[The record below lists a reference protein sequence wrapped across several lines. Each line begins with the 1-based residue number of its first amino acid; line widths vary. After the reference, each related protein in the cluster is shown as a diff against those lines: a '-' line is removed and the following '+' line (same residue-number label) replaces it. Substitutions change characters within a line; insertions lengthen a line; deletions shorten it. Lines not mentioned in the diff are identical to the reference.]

1 MPQLTDFQ
9 RNELILQFAE
19 LVVGRMDKECLMQ
32 IAEDHITEY
41 CEDLSDADLR
51 EEINNEQDGLYEELV
66 DDVKNV
72 TVLDSFE
79 TASGERV
86 SLVDYGD
93 LRPAGL
99 PVEK

>member
-41 CEDLSDADLR
+41 CDSLSDAELK
-51 EEINNEQDGLYEELV
+51 EEIDNEDDGLFDELV
-66 DDVKNV
+66 DNV
-72 TVLDSFE
+72 TNDTVLDING
-79 TASGERV
+79 TGGQ
-86 SLVDYGD
+86 Y
-93 LRPAGL
+93 
-99 PVEK
+99 

>member
-9 RNELILQFAE
+9 RNELIRQYAE
-19 LVVGRMDKECLMQ
+19 LVVDRMDLECLMQ
-32 IAEDHITEY
+32 IAEDHITDY
-41 CEDLSDADLR
+41 CEDLSDVDLR

-93 LRPAGL
+93 LRPSGL